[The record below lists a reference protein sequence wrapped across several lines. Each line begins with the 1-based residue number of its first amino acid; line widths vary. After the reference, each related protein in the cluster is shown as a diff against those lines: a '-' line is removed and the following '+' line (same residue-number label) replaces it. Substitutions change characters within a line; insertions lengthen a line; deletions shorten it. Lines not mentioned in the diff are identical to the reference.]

1 MKKDKDPIIP
11 FDPAV
16 DIQEVEQFGFV
27 DLCDAYVRGSI
38 PGSLDSND
46 ESFTGAS
53 EAGALMH
60 SAQDV
65 FEAMRNADYVQSA
78 LASKDAAEKAVA
90 AAKAA
95 ADAAAAASAGGAA

>member
-1 MKKDKDPIIP
+1 MKKDKESIIP

-27 DLCDAYVRGSI
+27 DLCEAYVRGSI
-38 PGSLDSND
+38 PGDLSSND
-46 ESFTGAS
+46 ESFSGAA

-78 LASKDAAEKAVA
+78 LASKDVAEKAVA

-95 ADAAAAASAGGAA
+95 ADAAAKSAADAA